1 MTTDTRLIRG
11 TLDLLILKTLAA
23 GALNGFEI
31 VSELESRSGGALEI
45 EDSALY
51 QALHRMEA
59 RALIDAEWGVSDN
72 NRRARYYSITRAGR
86 AHLRAESK
94 RWLESALI
102 VQRVLT

>member
-1 MTTDTRLIRG
+1 MTTDARLIRG

-23 GALNGFEI
+23 GAFNGFEI

-59 RALIDAEWGVSDN
+59 RGLIDAEWGVSDN

-86 AHLRAESK
+86 THLRAESR